1 MQAVAAPPGN
11 VGPAPG
17 GLIGRDQNVVEV
29 AAMVHEHRLVSLTGI
44 GGIGK
49 TRLALAVA
57 DAVRDDFPDG
67 VWFVELAPLAD
78 PAAVAE
84 TVAGALGI
92 TCHPGLS
99 IAESVAATIG
109 GGRVLLVLDNCE
121 HVLDAAAVFV
131 EHLLRDTAASSV
143 LTTTRESFGFAD
155 ERIWVVPALDTGGIA
170 SAAVALF
177 VERATAANPAFRLDA
192 TDDVDAVVEVCER
205 LDGIA
210 LAIELAAA
218 RMVSMSPRELR
229 DRLGDRFRLLA
240 GRRRTTDR
248 HATLRHAVQWSYD
261 LLDEAEQD
269 VLDRCSVF
277 SDGFDLA
284 AVTAVC
290 EHGDDL
296 AVLDHLDSLTRK
308 SLITVDTS
316 AGTTRFA
323 LLETIRQFAEE
334 RCVERGEAAVIRAR
348 HAAHY
353 AAQAEIQW
361 ERWNSPHQRLALDWT
376 VVEFANLRAAYR
388 WASDAG
394 DLRVAVAIA
403 AHVAIMMWPLNRFE
417 AVGWAEDLVPRA
429 EQAGCE
435 QLPRLLVAAGLC
447 LFLGRPDDAAAYAAA
462 AGALPRSPG
471 FDPLADGWSDFVEGT
486 AHVFAG
492 RFERTIDI
500 CNALATRP
508 GFPRMVGLAGLA
520 WILPAIGRADEGVAG
535 ADEALELARALGNPF
550 WIQWTLGSLAQALAT
565 LEPERALAAQ
575 REGLRYA
582 AEHRL
587 PFGVANL
594 ANLAQGAATIEAEL
608 GHVDES
614 LELFSVAIDS
624 FVRAGNVVF
633 LAATMAS
640 LCVAFD
646 RLGHPA
652 VAATL
657 YGASTTQPSIG
668 ATPHLAETLEHLEV
682 TLGDAYA
689 EHVAAGVAMAP
700 SDVARFARFHIVNVA
715 REAESR
721 SGGASSQPDAVGL
734 SPREREILKRLAAG
748 ESNNELAAHLFI
760 SVATVERHVANLYRK
775 IGVRR
780 RAQAVQYAF
789 EHHLQ

>member
-29 AAMVHEHRLVSLTGI
+29 ALMVREHRLVSLTGI

-57 DAVRDDFPDG
+57 GTVRNDFPDG
-67 VWFVELAPLAD
+67 VWFVELAPLTD
-78 PAAVAE
+78 AAGVAE
-84 TVAGALGI
+84 TVAGALAI
-92 TCHPGLS
+92 TCHPGRS

-109 GGRVLLVLDNCE
+109 SGRVLLVLDNCE

-131 EHLLRDTAASSV
+131 EHLLRDTAASV
-143 LTTTRESFGFAD
+143 LTTTRESFGFAG
-155 ERIWVVPALDTGGIA
+155 ERIWAVPALDTGGIA
-170 SAAVALF
+170 SAAVTLF

-218 RMVSMSPRELR
+218 RMVSMSARELR

-261 LLDEAEQD
+261 LLDEAERD

-296 AVLDHLDSLTRK
+296 EVLDHLDSLTRK

-334 RCVERGEAAVIRAR
+334 RCVERGDAGAIRAR

-353 AAQAEIQW
+353 AAQVESQW
-361 ERWNSPHQRLALDWT
+361 ERWNSPHQRLALDWA

-388 WASDAG
+388 WAVDAG

-403 AHVAIMMWPLNRFE
+403 AHLAIMMWPLNRFE
-417 AVGWAEDLVPRA
+417 AVGWAEDIVPLA
-429 EQAGCE
+429 EKARCA
-435 QLPRLLVAAGLC
+435 QLPRLHVAAGLC
-447 LFLGRPDDAAAYAAA
+447 LFLGRPDDAAVYAAA
-462 AGALPRSPG
+462 AGELARSPG
-471 FDPLADGWSDFVEGT
+471 LDPLADGWSDFVEGT

-492 RFERTIDI
+492 RFERTVDI
-500 CNALATRP
+500 CHSLTTRP

-520 WILPAIGRADEGVAG
+520 WILPAIGRADEGIAV

-550 WIQWTLGSLAQALAT
+550 WIQWALGSLAQALAT
-565 LEPERALAAQ
+565 HDPERALAAQ

-608 GHVDES
+608 GHLEES
-614 LELFSVAIDS
+614 LELFSMAIDA

-640 LCVAFD
+640 LSVAFD

-668 ATPHLAETLEHLEV
+668 ATPHLAETLEHLQA
-682 TLGDAYA
+682 TLGHAYA
-689 EHVAAGVAMAP
+689 EHVATGAAMTP
-700 SDVARFARFHIVNVA
+700 SDVARFARLHIVNVA
-715 REAESR
+715 REAGST
-721 SGGASSQPDAVGL
+721 SGAPAPTDTAGL

-789 EHHLQ
+789 EHDLQ